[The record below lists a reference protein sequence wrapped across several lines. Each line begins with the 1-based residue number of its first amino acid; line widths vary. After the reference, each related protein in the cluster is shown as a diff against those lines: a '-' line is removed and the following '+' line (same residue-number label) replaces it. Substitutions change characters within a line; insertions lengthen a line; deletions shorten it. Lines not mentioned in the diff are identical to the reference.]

1 MLSKADVYVVFDD
14 YSTDELIG
22 EWYVNFDKAD
32 GFGSVKDM
40 TEYFAKEYE
49 SKGKKVMYLSI
60 WPSKQE
66 AIAC

>member
-1 MLSKADVYVVFDD
+1 MLRLADVHVVFNDFESED
-14 YSTDELIG
+14 LIG
-22 EWYVNFDKAD
+22 KWYVNFDKKD

-60 WPSKQE
+60 WQSEK
-66 AIAC
+66 IAA